1 MHFGEES
8 KMTNCFYCRENRPGF
23 RDLPPLE
30 TITQKFV
37 SQHFYNE
44 QVCTPALRE
53 GTSPCGITPKHK
65 PGVLCPLET
74 WPLLWISA
82 FLNSSCKV
90 CLWKHLCRSGHGV
103 IGEPVHVCWL
113 GRVTSF
119 VCFSCS
125 IRIQGLS
132 SFIQVLIFKK
142 CMGTL
147 SWRLSPMS
155 CLWLIPANCI
165 QISLGVWRLA
175 ESVITEDLSLYE
187 T

>member
-1 MHFGEES
+1 MHPCPEGRNKSLWDYTKTQAWGSVSFG
-8 KMTNCFYCRENRPGF
+8 N
-23 RDLPPLE
+23 LAPL
-30 TITQKFV
+30 V
-37 SQHFYNE
+37 D
-44 QVCTPALRE
+44 P
-53 GTSPCGITPKHK
+53 
-65 PGVLCPLET
+65 
-74 WPLLWISA
+74 A

-125 IRIQGLS
+125 IRVQGLS

-147 SWRLSPMS
+147 S
-155 CLWLIPANCI
+155 
-165 QISLGVWRLA
+165 
-175 ESVITEDLSLYE
+175 
-187 T
+187 